1 MGKLILIRHG
11 QSIWNLQNRFAG
23 WADVSLSKK
32 GILEAKKAAIKL
44 KNIKFD
50 AAYTSNLLRAQ
61 ETLFEILNKNLYCN
75 HYIRVH
81 EDESKWYSHYKHT
94 KNDDLDL
101 KVYSSEKLNERYYGD
116 LQGLNKDE
124 TKNIY
129 GEKLVQIWRRSFTT
143 APPGG
148 DSLEITYK
156 RTIPYFK
163 SHIESRLKKGE
174 TIIIAAHGN
183 SLRSIIKYIEDISD
197 DKISELELGTAVP
210 YIYTFD
216 KNMKIKKKEILH

>member
-32 GILEAKKAAIKL
+32 GILEAKRAAIKL

-50 AAYTSNLLRAQ
+50 GAYTSNLLRAQ

-94 KNDDLDL
+94 KEDDLDL
-101 KVYSSEKLNERYYGD
+101 KVYSSEALNERYYGD

-124 TKNIY
+124 TRKKF
-129 GEKLVQIWRRSFTT
+129 GEKLVQIWRRSFNI

-148 DSLEITYK
+148 NSLAVTYK

-163 SHIESRLKKGE
+163 THIEPRLKKGE
-174 TIIIAAHGN
+174 TIIVAAHGN
-183 SLRSIIKYIEDISD
+183 SLRSIIKYIENVSD
-197 DKISELELGTAVP
+197 DKISEIELGTAIP